1 MTTPLINLSQ
11 DTSVFRAALL
21 GADTWYSVSP
31 QLHELL
37 FPILNDRCEGQ
48 FDTIDYQRV
57 DLPTSDDLKAW
68 LDSAYAKGYRGANVT
83 QPYKYE
89 VCSSATTRYGVARDI
104 HVANTLSFFDNRI
117 VAASTDG
124 DGFLHALGRELAHF
138 DLSRYHFIAIGAGAT
153 AKSVLYSM
161 LTRWMP
167 LSFTLAG
174 RSYQKAS
181 ELMTFIG
188 ANSPGPSLNVSTIED
203 LKKLPR
209 PEEPC
214 VIVNTTPLGMG
225 ANRENVLPDFDWQE
239 DDIALEVVYNPFET
253 EFLKRADDAGAK
265 RVSGLG
271 MLIEQAA
278 LAQAFWMTN
287 EIPADSPLTLEEY
300 FEIKSKLK
308 HVIIAS
314 NG

>member
-1 MTTPLINLSQ
+1 MTTPLTNS
-11 DTSVFRAALL
+11 TTHSVLRAALL
-21 GADTWYSVSP
+21 GAETAHSVSP

-37 FPILNDRCEGQ
+37 FPILCERSGADRYAIE
-48 FDTIDYQRV
+48 YSKV
-57 DLPTSDDLKAW
+57 DLPDVTSLNAW
-68 LDSAYAKGYRGANVT
+68 LQSAAANGFKGANVT
-83 QPYKYE
+83 QPYKYDVYE
-89 VCSSATTRYGVARDI
+89 AATTHYGVAREI
-104 HVANTLSFFDNRI
+104 KVANTLSFFDSRI

-124 DGFLHALGRELAHF
+124 EGFMSALSREIAHF
-138 DLSRYHFIAIGAGAT
+138 DLSRYHFITLGAGAT

-174 RSYQKAS
+174 RSHQRAS
-181 ELMTFIG
+181 ELMDFVG
-188 ANSPGPSLNVSTIED
+188 ANSPGPTLKVCTIED
-203 LKKLPR
+203 LKQQPR
-209 PEEPC
+209 PEDPC
-214 VIVNTTPLGMG
+214 VVLNTTPLGQA

-239 DDIALEVVYNPFET
+239 DDIALDVVYNPFDT
-253 EFLKRADDAGAK
+253 EFLKRAEEAGAK

-278 LAQAFWMTN
+278 LSQTFWLTN
-287 EIPADSPLTLEEY
+287 EIPTDSPLTLEEY

-308 HVIIAS
+308 TIITAT

>member
-1 MTTPLINLSQ
+1 MTTPSTNATTSQ
-11 DTSVFRAALL
+11 VLRAALL
-21 GADTWYSVSP
+21 GAQTSHSVSP

-37 FPILNDRCEGQ
+37 FPILCERSGG
-48 FDTIDYQRV
+48 FYSSIEYTKI
-57 DLPTSDDLKAW
+57 DLPDATALREW
-68 LDSAYAKGYRGANVT
+68 LRNAAAHGIKGANVT
-83 QPYKYE
+83 NPHKYE
-89 VCSSATTRYGVARDI
+89 VYEAATTHYGVSRELKA
-104 HVANTLSFFDNRI
+104 ANTLSFFDNRI

-124 DGFLHALGRELAHF
+124 EGFMSALNREIAHF
-138 DLSRYHFIAIGAGAT
+138 DLSRYHFITLGAGAT

-174 RSYQKAS
+174 RSVQRAN
-181 ELMTFIG
+181 ELMEFVSS
-188 ANSPGPSLNVSTIED
+188 NSPGPTLKLTTLED
-203 LKKLPR
+203 LKKETR

-214 VIVNTTPLGMG
+214 VVLNTTPLGQG
-225 ANRENVLPDFDWQE
+225 DNRENILPDFDWQE
-239 DDIALEVVYNPFET
+239 DDIALDVVYNPFET
-253 EFLKRADDAGAK
+253 EFLKRAEEAGAR

-278 LAQAFWMTN
+278 LSQTFWLTN
-287 EIPADSPLTLEEY
+287 EIPTDSPLTLEEY

-308 HVIIAS
+308 AIITAT

>member
-1 MTTPLINLSQ
+1 MASTKVL
-11 DTSVFRAALL
+11 RAALI
-21 GADTWYSVSP
+21 GERTAHSVSP

-37 FPILNDRCEGQ
+37 FPILRERSGEDHSSIE
-48 FDTIDYQRV
+48 YSKL
-57 DLPTSDDLKAW
+57 DLPNVSSLNDWLK
-68 LDSAYAKGYRGANVT
+68 SAAAQGIKGANVT
-83 QPYKYE
+83 QPYKNNVYE
-89 VCSSATTRYGVARDI
+89 AATTHYGVAREI
-104 HVANTLSFFDNRI
+104 KVANTLSFFDNRI

-124 DGFLHALGRELAHF
+124 EGFMSALNRELAHF
-138 DLSRYHFIAIGAGAT
+138 DLSRYHFITLGAGAT

-181 ELMTFIG
+181 ELMEFVG
-188 ANSPGPSLNVSTIED
+188 ANSPGPTLHVSTIED

-214 VIVNTTPLGMG
+214 VVLNTTPLGQG

-239 DDIALEVVYNPFET
+239 DDIALDVVYNPFET
-253 EFLKRADDAGAK
+253 EFLKRAEEAGAK

-278 LAQAFWMTN
+278 LSQTFWLTN
-287 EIPADSPLTLEEY
+287 EIPTDSPLTLEEY
-300 FEIKSKLK
+300 FEIKAKLK
-308 HVIIAS
+308 GFITNM